1 MTGPDGKPSFT
12 FGQLTKGQKLM
23 KVIPADVAT
32 AAANKWTVAGT
43 SVPKVDGRAFVT
55 GRAPVRVGHPPQG
68 DAVRQGAAAAGVRGE
83 ARVAST
89 RRPRRRNP
97 GVTVVHDGDFVGVV
111 GPTEH
116 AAAKGLDAIK
126 AEWKDAPKQ
135 VGAKEL
141 FKHLKDS
148 RRARRGRASAA
159 VAAAAQGRSTPG

>member
-1 MTGPDGKPSFT
+1 
-12 FGQLTKGQKLM
+12 GQKVM
-23 KVIPADVAT
+23 KVIPATIAT

-55 GRAPVRVGHPPQG
+55 GSHQYASDVRRKGMLLGKVLRPPAYG
-68 DAVRQGAAAAGVRGE
+68 AKLGSVDAKAAEAKPELKVIKDGE
-83 ARVAST
+83 FVA
-89 RRPRRRNP
+89 
-97 GVTVVHDGDFVGVV
+97 VV

-141 FKHLKDS
+141 FKHLKDTG
-148 RRARRGRASAA
+148 RRGGGGFGGGGGGGAP
-159 VAAAAQGRSTPG
+159 QG